1 MDFSFSDTS
10 ISYDW
15 FILALRLVFIGLIYI
30 FLYQVMRVT
39 LGELVRIGSVAPSSS
54 VPAMH
59 NATMELEVVD
69 PAESPLHAGDH
80 LPLSHYTTIG
90 RRPDNA
96 LVIADS
102 FVSAQHAEIVF
113 ESGSWWVTDLG
124 STNGTFV
131 NSLEITQR
139 TAIERGDIVQFGRV
153 VTRLIP

>member
-1 MDFSFSDTS
+1 MDFSLSDTS

-15 FILALRLVFIGLIYI
+15 FILALRLAFIGLIYV

-39 LGELVRIGSVAPSSS
+39 LGELVRIGSGAPSSS

-59 NATMELEVVD
+59 SATMELEVVD

-113 ESGSWWVTDLG
+113 EGGSWWVTDLG